1 MSALPDELEKL
12 LGDCRKTINENAQ
25 FLKALK
31 EDSMNLDDKP
41 DGPDEDEKEEEFEE
55 L

>member
-12 LGDCRKTINENAQ
+12 LGDCRKTISENAQ

-31 EDSMNLDDKP
+31 EDSVDPDDKP
-41 DGPDEDEKEEEFEE
+41 DGAAEDNQEEEFEE

>member
-12 LGDCRKTINENAQ
+12 LGDCRKTISENAR

-31 EDSMNLDDKP
+31 DDSMGLDDEP
-41 DGPDEDEKEEEFEE
+41 DGPEEDDKEEEFEE